1 MVGLLSSN
9 KRDPEVLMNRI
20 LRAKNLLVTNKIP
33 KTKNADMSGR
43 FMNAGASL
51 VSGLFGS
58 PQLSIQVINLSFEQK
73 YLVLVGQ
80 IFVRDICVQM
90 FVAFIVQFGLCF
102 GCRRLIRKSQLT
114 QWIWI

>member
-43 FMNAGASL
+43 FMNEDDELASIVVL
-51 VSGLFGS
+51 PVLRWYPAFSAPRNCPFK
-58 PQLSIQVINLSFEQK
+58 LSISRLSKNILSLSVKSLFLTFVCK
-73 YLVLVGQ
+73 CSWRSSSNSAFVLAVE
-80 IFVRDICVQM
+80 D
-90 FVAFIVQFGLCF
+90 
-102 GCRRLIRKSQLT
+102 
-114 QWIWI
+114 